1 LNSTLKTLF
10 LWMAIFVVVIL
21 LWNTFQTGKSARKD
35 LKFSEFD
42 QAVERGRVAEVTLHG
57 QQVTGKFKA
66 GGEYAEGD
74 EFHTQVPTDYSSV
87 LVPKLRAAHVDITV
101 EEPKDNPLLT
111 VLFTW
116 APVLVI
122 VALWVF
128 FMRQMQ
134 SGGNKAL
141 SFGKSKAKL
150 LNASGKKV
158 TFKDVAGVEEA
169 KEELSEIVEFLKEPQ
184 KFQKLGGRIPKGVLL
199 MGPPGTGKTLLARAI
214 AGEANVPFF
223 SISGSDFVEMFVG
236 VGASRVRDLFEQGK
250 KNAPCIVFIDE
261 IDAVGRHRGAGLG
274 GGHDEREQT
283 LNQLL
288 VEMDGFE
295 SNEGVIL
302 IAATNRPDVLDP
314 ALLRPG
320 RFDRRV
326 IVDRP
331 DINGRLG
338 ILKVNT
344 RTIPLDDDVQLLIIA
359 RGTPGFAGADLANLV
374 NEAALIA
381 ARLNKKKVQMTDF
394 EFAKDK
400 VLMGVERKTLM
411 LTDDEKRVTAYHEAG
426 HALVAAFTP
435 GADPLHKVT
444 IIPRGRALGLTM
456 QLPTEDKYTYRKQYV
471 EAQISILMGG
481 RVAEELTQEDITT
494 GAGNDIERATD
505 VARRMVCEWG
515 MSDLGPLSYGSKE
528 EPVFLG
534 RDFAQ
539 RADYSEDTALRID
552 REVSRIVQ
560 HAYVQA
566 TAVLT
571 EHRDVLERLAHE
583 LLERESLDGEDV
595 YRIIR
600 EMTGHEPAT
609 PREAPPGEGLVVAGG
624 GVAHHAG
631 DQAADGLQHHHG
643 GHLPARE
650 HVVAHRQLAVD
661 QVVGHPLVDPLVA
674 AAQQRES
681 GRAGQLGGGR
691 LVEGPPGGRQQQQRP
706 GRLHRLHGGEQRL
719 GHHHHPRPAPE
730 GGVVHGPVAVGAS

>member
-21 LWNTFQTGKSARKD
+21 LWNTFQHGKSPREELNFTA
-35 LKFSEFD
+35 FMD
-42 QAVERGRVAEVTLHG
+42 QVVKGRVKEVTIRDGHEIR
-57 QQVTGKFKA
+57 GKFKDPE
-66 GGEYAEGD
+66 GGDFSVELPIQPDSEFLARLERANVEISAE
-74 EFHTQVPTDYSSV
+74 ET
-87 LVPKLRAAHVDITV
+87 K
-101 EEPKDNPLLT
+101 ENPLLT

-116 APVLVI
+116 APVLLI
-122 VALWVF
+122 VALWIF

-134 SGGNKAL
+134 TGGNKAL

-150 LNASGKKV
+150 LNTSGKKV

-169 KEELSEIVEFLKEPQ
+169 KEELQEIVEFLKEPQ

-250 KNAPCIVFIDE
+250 KNAPCIIFIDE

-326 IVDRP
+326 VVDRP

-338 ILKVNT
+338 ILKVHT
-344 RTIPLDDDVQLLIIA
+344 RNIPLSEDVQLNTIA

-374 NEAALIA
+374 NEAALVA
-381 ARLNKKKVQMTDF
+381 ARRGKKKVDMIDF
-394 EFAKDK
+394 EYAKDK
-400 VLMGVERKTLM
+400 VIMGVERKTMM
-411 LTDDEKRVTAYHEAG
+411 LTDEEKRVTAYHEAG

-471 EAQISILMGG
+471 EAQIAILMGG
-481 RVAEELTQEDITT
+481 RVAEELTQPDITT

-505 VARRMVCEWG
+505 MARRMVCEWG
-515 MSDLGPLSYGSKE
+515 MSQLGPLSFGTKD

-534 RDFAQ
+534 REFAQ
-539 RADYSEDTALRID
+539 RADYSEDTAIRID
-552 REVSRIVQ
+552 HEVSRIVNSG
-560 HAYVQA
+560 YRSA
-566 TAVLT
+566 TEILT
-571 EHRDVLERLAHE
+571 ENRQVLDRVAHE
-583 LLERESLDGEDV
+583 LLERESLDGEEV
-595 YRIIR
+595 YKVVR
-600 EMTGHEPAT
+600 EMTGHDPAPT
-609 PREAPPGEGLVVAGG
+609 RPVPPGEGLVV
-624 GVAHHAG
+624 
-631 DQAADGLQHHHG
+631 G
-643 GHLPARE
+643 GHEVPESVHTPRAVTGDVTPEEEPAE
-650 HVVAHRQLAVD
+650 VEEPQVA
-661 QVVGHPLVDPLVA
+661 GT
-674 AAQQRES
+674 QRRS
-681 GRAGQLGGGR
+681 A
-691 LVEGPPGGRQQQQRP
+691 QRP
-706 GRLHRLHGGEQRL
+706 
-719 GHHHHPRPAPE
+719 PVVPNPE
-730 GGVVHGPVAVGAS
+730 KSS